1 MYEKISNVESNESI
15 IASILRGMP
24 PESGLTKIEYE
35 GPFIVLYT
43 KNPRYM
49 LENQEIIS
57 GMVNN
62 IKKRIIIRTDE
73 SIRSSEKSV
82 RQIVKSVTQQPE
94 IVSDIFFDPALGEA
108 SIFVNNF
115 GAISELYRMDIE
127 LVEKT
132 GWRLVYR
139 RATENMRL
147 YQKIYD
153 ILRKNVDTRMSFYK
167 RLGERIFRQGLY
179 KPQEACIFCL
189 GGFNE
194 SSRCSTLLV
203 TNDSKILIDFG
214 IRQGCENT
222 SAFLPRLDFAEVGT
236 EDIDA
241 VALSHGHL
249 EHCGGIPFLYK
260 YGYDGPIYCTEPTL
274 PLMVNQQLDFVSRN
288 SDATYSERDIEESII
303 HTLPLGFGSVTDIS
317 PDVRLTLSNSGH
329 ILGSSIIHL
338 HIGNGDHNLVY
349 TGDMKFGKSYT
360 VDNAPWNFPRVETL
374 IIESTNG
381 SRDDKLLQREEA
393 EQILTQSINTT
404 LGQEGK
410 VLIPVT
416 SLGLAQEMFVTLAIL
431 KGMGKICPKSILVDK
446 PIGEI
451 LNIYGIYSE
460 FLSKELKL
468 KASESNDPLFAG
480 SITYF
485 ALKSDAPESI
495 ILSDLSIQPEPLVT
509 SFLSKFLKDEKNK
522 VIIMSDQQFSERLNL
537 KDTSINGPYRILI
550 GDKEIEVKCNVEL
563 INGFSMHSD
572 YNQLLA
578 YVNRLKPKVKRIIIN
593 HGEAAKCQN
602 LATSI
607 NKIFRIQTQHPS
619 VNECIKLL

>member
-1 MYEKISNVESNESI
+1 MYKKISNVESNESI

-43 KNPRYM
+43 KDPRYL

-57 GMVNN
+57 SVVNN

-82 RQIVKSVTQQPE
+82 RQIVKSVMRQPE
-94 IVSDIFFDPALGEA
+94 MCYDIFFDPAIGEA
-108 SIFVNNF
+108 CVFVNDSSS
-115 GAISELYRMDIE
+115 IIELNQMDIE

-132 GWRLVYR
+132 GWKLVYR
-139 RATENMRL
+139 RASENMKL
-147 YQKIYD
+147 LSKIHD
-153 ILRKNVDTRMSFYK
+153 ILRKNVDTRISFYK
-167 RLGERIFRQGLY
+167 LLGERIFRTGLY
-179 KPQEACIFCL
+179 KPQEASIFCL

-194 SSRCSTLLV
+194 PSRCSTLV
-203 TNDSKILIDFG
+203 ITNDSKVLMDFG
-214 IRQGCENT
+214 IRQGYQN
-222 SAFLPRLDFAEVGT
+222 SPGYLPRLDFAEVGP

-241 VALSHGHL
+241 VVLSHGHL
-249 EHCGGIPFLYK
+249 DHCGGIPLLYK
-260 YGYDGPIYCTEPTL
+260 YGYAGPIYCTEPTL
-274 PLMVNQQLDFVSRN
+274 PLMVNQQLDFISRN

-303 HTLPLGFGSVTDIS
+303 HTLPLSFSSVTDIS
-317 PDVRLTLSNSGH
+317 PDLRLTLSNSGH
-329 ILGSSIIHL
+329 IIGSSIIHL

-374 IIESTNG
+374 IIEGTNG

-393 EQILTQSINTT
+393 EQLLMQAINST
-404 LGQEGK
+404 LGQGGK
-410 VLIPVT
+410 ILIPVE
-416 SLGLAQEMFVTLAIL
+416 SLGLAQEIFVSLANL
-431 KGMGKICPKSILVDK
+431 KETEKIYPKSILVDK
-446 PIGEI
+446 TIFEI
-451 LNIYGIYSE
+451 LNIYKVYSE

-468 KASESNDPLFAG
+468 RASESNDLLFSS
-480 SITYF
+480 SITQF
-485 ALKSDAPESI
+485 SIKNDAPASI
-495 ILSDLSIQPEPLVT
+495 ILSDLSIQLESLVS
-509 SFLSKFLKDEKNK
+509 SFLPKFVKDEKNK
-522 VIIMSDQQFSERLNL
+522 IIILFDQQFSEKL
-537 KDTSINGPYRILI
+537 KLKKLDLEGPYMISI
-550 GDKEIEVKCNVEL
+550 ANKDIKVKCDIEF

-578 YVNRLKPKVKRIIIN
+578 YVNRLKPKVKRIIVSN
-593 HGEAAKCQN
+593 GEALKCQN

-619 VNECIKLL
+619 VNECVKLV